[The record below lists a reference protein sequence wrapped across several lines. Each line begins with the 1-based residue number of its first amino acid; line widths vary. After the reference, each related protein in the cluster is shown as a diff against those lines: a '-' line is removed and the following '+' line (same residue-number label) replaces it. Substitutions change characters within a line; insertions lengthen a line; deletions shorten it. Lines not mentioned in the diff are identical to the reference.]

1 MDLLFI
7 TSASTI
13 KPKFIEVGITTVYL
27 RKDIKEE
34 TRTTQDGQEYTMFV
48 YQEAALTLE
57 EYAEYTNQIMAENA
71 LKGQNDSS
79 NIASLMSGQVMN
91 DDNQITIMSALADIY
106 EALLINTTGG
116 V

>member
-1 MDLLFI
+1 MELEYCEVESNI
-7 TSASTI
+7 H
-13 KPKFIEVGITTVYL
+13 PKYVEVNIDTAYL

-34 TRTTQDGQEYTMFV
+34 TRTTQDGREYKMFV

-79 NIASLMSGQVMN
+79 NIVSLMSGQVMN

>member
-1 MDLLFI
+1 MKIDFK
-7 TSASTI
+7 TVESTL
-13 KPKFIEVGITTVYL
+13 KPNILDIVFNTAYI
-27 RKDIKEE
+27 RKNIKEE
-34 TRTTQDGQEYTMFV
+34 NRTHFDGKEYTMFV

-79 NIASLMSGQVMN
+79 NIVSLMSGQVMN

>member
-1 MDLLFI
+1 MDVI
-7 TSASTI
+7 YTQSESTVM
-13 KPKFIEVGITTVYL
+13 PKLMELDIDTAYI

-34 TRTTQDGQEYTMFV
+34 TRTTPDGQECTMFI

-71 LKGQNDSS
+71 LKGQKDSS